1 MRAAKKSWVFWVVM
15 GSFAVAI
22 GWRLYEG
29 QRHSVPAVPTILQAA
44 VAAAEQASPLNRC
57 ALLERAGRH
66 WLELGQKEQAQR
78 LMPALLNAAT
88 DLNCRCEER
97 EQRLLNI
104 AMLWLE
110 LGNPDEAKR
119 AAQQALGKTTV
130 FLMDRDALV
139 RFFQALLQ
147 RISPEEAYR
156 WVETLPHESPE
167 QRPEQQNL
175 LLIALGQAAAAH
187 GALDFAERTLR
198 TVAPLP
204 QDYAEMAYWFRQH
217 GRQARAD
224 ALTREAIRLYEAQ
237 PDAYTALN
245 LARTLQRMGR
255 TAEAEQVI
263 QNALRRIRDLSDS
276 SLLELAKIAYELN
289 RPALART
296 LLQRALDTPSRPRE
310 LEYRL
315 ADYIELLQHTGMLD
329 AATNCLRQS
338 PEPLAYARFLIRLGR
353 LDEAVQVAQTST
365 RTPIFPELLDALLQA
380 GRTEE
385 AERLTLR
392 SPAPETVAQQWAR
405 YYAQQGDVAKA
416 VEQIQRVPDH
426 KRTFVQQAVLE
437 ALVEA
442 GYLSQAK
449 RFAQQVAEA
458 EPDIGFADFAAPI
471 IARGYLQR
479 KEYGTVWRL
488 ARAQETPDIR
498 AKILLDLVDA
508 LRAP

>member
-1 MRAAKKSWVFWVVM
+1 MRAAKKYWGFWGVM

-22 GWRLYEG
+22 GWMLYAA
-29 QRHSVPAVPTILQAA
+29 QRNSVPAVPTILQEA

-57 ALLERAGRH
+57 ALLERAARH

-88 DLNCRCEER
+88 DLKCQCEER

-110 LGNPDEAKR
+110 LDNLDEAKR
-119 AAQQALGKTTV
+119 AAQASLGKTTV

-139 RFFQALLQ
+139 RFFQALLR

-167 QRPEQQNL
+167 LRPEQQKL
-175 LLIALGQAAAAH
+175 LRLALGQAAAAH
-187 GALDFAERTLR
+187 GALDFAERTLQ
-198 TVAPLP
+198 TVAPSP

-217 GRQARAD
+217 GRHARAD

-237 PDAYTALN
+237 PDSYTALN

-263 QNALRRIRDLSDS
+263 QNAFRRIRDLSDS
-276 SLLELAKIAYELN
+276 SLLELAKMAYEIN
-289 RPALART
+289 RPALARA
-296 LLQRALDTPSRPRE
+296 LLQRALDTPSRPHE

-315 ADYIELLQHTGMLD
+315 ADYVELLQHTGMLG
-329 AATNCLRQS
+329 AATNRLRQS
-338 PEPLAYARFLIRLGR
+338 SEPLAYARFLVRLGR

-365 RTPIFPELLDALLQA
+365 RAPIFPELLDALLQA

-416 VEQIQRVPDH
+416 VEQIQRAPDH
-426 KRTFVQQAVLE
+426 MRTVVQQAVLQ

-442 GYLSQAK
+442 GHLSQAE

-458 EPDIGFADFAAPI
+458 EPDIGFANFAAPI

-479 KEYGTVWRL
+479 KEYDTVWQL
-488 ARAQETPDIR
+488 ARTQETPDIR

-508 LRAP
+508 LRAQ